1 LEQIQLMAT
10 SMFITTDEIVKKSK
24 FEELSTSLLEEAKTI
39 DESFLDYEKFILRKW
54 REHETPAQTRLS
66 VLCKPGVDFRPKE
79 KERKEKKESK
89 AAPSNPVNSSK
100 PVQTNSYIIVVPNA
114 LTSPINLKNCEDFL
128 LHGKY
133 INSKDIADKGQSD
146 VRIMHGG
153 LRFKIMNDPRK
164 LSHSDWDRVVAVF
177 CTGQTWQFKDWKW
190 STPVELFKN
199 VLGIH
204 LNVDDQVIN
213 PTVQSWNCKVIK
225 IHPHKRH
232 LDQTASNE
240 FWTYCKEFIK
250 HNK

>member
-1 LEQIQLMAT
+1 MFRTVDEAT
-10 SMFITTDEIVKKSK
+10 KKSR
-24 FEELSTSLLEEAKTI
+24 FEELSKTILDEAEAI
-39 DESFLDYEKFILRKW
+39 DESFLDYEKSILRELRGK
-54 REHETPAQTRLS
+54 ETPAQTRLT
-66 VLCKPGVDFRPKE
+66 VICKPGIDFRPKE
-79 KERKEKKESK
+79 KPSKEKKDPK
-89 AAPSNPVNSSK
+89 VAPSAAVASSSSK
-100 PVQTNSYIIVVPNA
+100 RPVQTNSYIIVVPNA
-114 LTSPINLKNCEDFL
+114 LTSPINLKNCEEFL
-128 LHGKY
+128 LNGKY
-133 INSKDIADKGQSD
+133 INAKDIADKNQNE
-146 VRIMHGG
+146 VRFVHGG
-153 LRFKIMNDPRK
+153 LRFKIINDPRK
-164 LSHSDWDRVVAVF
+164 LPGSDWDRVVAVF

-240 FWTYCKEFIK
+240 FWAYCNEFIK

>member
-1 LEQIQLMAT
+1 M
-10 SMFITTDEIVKKSK
+10 
-24 FEELSTSLLEEAKTI
+24 
-39 DESFLDYEKFILRKW
+39 
-54 REHETPAQTRLS
+54 
-66 VLCKPGVDFRPKE
+66 
-79 KERKEKKESK
+79 
-89 AAPSNPVNSSK
+89 
-100 PVQTNSYIIVVPNA
+100 PNA
-114 LTSPINLKNCEDFL
+114 LTSPINLKNCEQFL

-133 INSKDIADKGQSD
+133 VHAKDIADKGQSD
-146 VRIMHGG
+146 VIRFVHGG
-153 LRFKIMNDPRK
+153 LKFKIINDPRK
-164 LSHSDWDRVVAVF
+164 LESSDWDRVVAVF

-232 LDQTASNE
+232 LDQSSSNE
-240 FWTYCKEFIK
+240 FWAYCNEFIK